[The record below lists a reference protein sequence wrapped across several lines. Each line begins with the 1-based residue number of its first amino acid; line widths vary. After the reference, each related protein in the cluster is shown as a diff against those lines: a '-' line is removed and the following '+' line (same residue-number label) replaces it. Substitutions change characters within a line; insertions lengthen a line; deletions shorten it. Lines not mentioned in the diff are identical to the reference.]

1 MPPSDSVP
9 CPPDWAGIEL
19 GELTFAAALAATAT
33 EPGLVALHDGSAG
46 WIGLGARPKPI
57 TGWADVA
64 SATQDA
70 TGWSDR
76 AADLLAAPGAGWMPP
91 PGADVVQL
99 DHEFPTTVG
108 WRWRPSAWLACRS
121 DGSAVLVAP
130 DGGSLAQARQ
140 SFVRREPAAVPARP
154 FLRPQLRGAL
164 TPDWDADGHR
174 QRIER
179 LRQWIAAGECYQ
191 ANVTLAWRG
200 HMRPDPTADIGL
212 FLALIASHPAG
223 HAGLLRRPGR
233 SVVSHS
239 PECFLRWRGDQVL
252 SEPIKGTRRRTADGS
267 GRAAL
272 LASAKDAAE
281 LAMIVDLVRNDLGA
295 SAVPGSVQV
304 VEPAGVIDLPNLHH
318 RCAQVVAQIRSGV
331 SPADMIERAFPPG
344 SVTGCPQRQ
353 ALRRLVELESGPRG
367 PYCGTFGWLAR
378 DAGDLAV
385 TIRCAVIDTG
395 TEATSVAIHAGG
407 GITADSDA
415 AAEWDEA
422 WAKASALA
430 QALELST

>member
-1 MPPSDSVP
+1 MPPDHPVP

-19 GELTFAAALAATAT
+19 GELSFSAALSATAS

-46 WIGLGARPKPI
+46 WIGLGAAPRPI

-64 SATQDA
+64 SVTQDA
-70 TGWSDR
+70 TGWRSR
-76 AADLLAAPGAGWMPP
+76 ATELLAPPGTGWMPP
-91 PGADVVQL
+91 PGADVIQL
-99 DHEFPTTVG
+99 DYEFPATTG
-108 WRWRPSAWLACRS
+108 WRWQPSAWIACRS
-121 DGSAVLVAP
+121 DGSAVLIAP
-130 DGGSLAQARQ
+130 DGGSLGQARMR
-140 SFVRREPAAVPARP
+140 FLAHGPAPAPARP
-154 FLRPQLRGAL
+154 RLHGAL
-164 TPDWDADGHR
+164 TPDWDEAGHR
-174 QRIER
+174 QRVER

-200 HMRPDPTADIGL
+200 QLHRDPTADVGL

-239 PECFLRWRGDQVL
+239 PECFLRWCDGQVL

-267 GRAAL
+267 GRAGL
-272 LASAKDAAE
+272 LNSAKDAAE

-295 SAVPGSVQV
+295 AAVPGSVRV
-304 VEPAGVIDLPNLHH
+304 ADPAGVIDLPNLHH
-318 RCAQVVAQIRSGV
+318 RCAQVVARLRAGV
-331 SPADMIERAFPPG
+331 SPAELIRHAFPPG
-344 SVTGCPQRQ
+344 SVTGCPKRQ

-367 PYCGTFGWLAR
+367 PYCGTFGWLAK

-385 TIRCAVIDTG
+385 TIRCAVIDA
-395 TEATSVAIHAGG
+395 EADATTVAIHAGG

-430 QALELST
+430 QALEPSL